1 MESLGTCT
9 SRDLPADV
17 PPPGTVAVA
26 FAAGWATRTR
36 TFRRAG
42 GTCDV
47 ALGVVLV
54 DGLVLVLGGGGAGG
68 ATTAAGGAIT
78 GARGAG
84 GGFDGQPR

>member
-9 SRDLPADV
+9 SRDLPTDV

-42 GTCDV
+42 GTWDV

-54 DGLVLVLGGGGAGG
+54 DGLVLVLGGGAGG

-78 GARGAG
+78 GAGGAG
-84 GGFDGQPR
+84 SGFDGQPR